1 MSNASAVSP
10 HAGREGQHRNG
21 AVAPRLSCRHGT
33 ADTPGPDRRLTVRTA
48 PDSSAGLSGRRTG
61 PGTRHSHRR
70 RRALRALGASPP
82 AATRTCGS
90 PRGNSWRA
98 RGVTLHQAERRR
110 CNVVTRLA
118 GSTGFE
124 PATSGLTVQC
134 ANQAAP
140 RARDATTRGYTTPS
154 WKARARYPGSVV
166 DCPQTVGSSPHPP
179 GGDAVTEDRA
189 CCHARTMRG

>member
-48 PDSSAGLSGRRTG
+48 PDSSARLSGRRTG

-124 PATSGLTVQC
+124 PATSGLTGRRVG
-134 ANQAAP
+134 
-140 RARDATTRGYTTPS
+140 DG
-154 WKARARYPGSVV
+154 GSVSG
-166 DCPQTVGSSPHPP
+166 QLTGLLSFLQSAGGGSERPESAPLSDRN
-179 GGDAVTEDRA
+179 GDS
-189 CCHARTMRG
+189 